1 MYKQPSVP
9 CKTMLQPSQNLQP
22 WCEIPASGF
31 PASVMMDKIV
41 EATKSGT
48 VTVRR
53 PVEDL
58 GPLGIDGGLGG
69 MTFDHFDLFIF
80 SRSY

>member
-1 MYKQPSVP
+1 
-9 CKTMLQPSQNLQP
+9 
-22 WCEIPASGF
+22 
-31 PASVMMDKIV
+31 MMDKIV